1 MSYLQAFSKLARDL
15 DLFLKSTC
23 PIYVWQESNL
33 IKMIILSNL
42 TGISSK
48 NTLNLLNK
56 TFIYHL
62 AAWFGSFRTIGR
74 MANQLPPS
82 NVSADG
88 NDSNNNE
95 TNFHRIVKMTKSTKE
110 YFSVVR
116 SKIWNIVL
124 S

>member
-1 MSYLQAFSKLARDL
+1 
-15 DLFLKSTC
+15 
-23 PIYVWQESNL
+23 
-33 IKMIILSNL
+33 
-42 TGISSK
+42 
-48 NTLNLLNK
+48 
-56 TFIYHL
+56 
-62 AAWFGSFRTIGR
+62 

-82 NVSADG
+82 NVSVGG

-95 TNFHRIVKMTKSTKE
+95 TNFHRIVKMTKSTKD